1 MMVRPWRAGS
11 LACGA
16 SIASRRALLLSALSL
31 AACSA
36 DAVPEPEPT
45 FATRGAYFALVV
57 DGEYQ
62 LLRTLLVLS
71 RGSPDET
78 LFVVPYIVTPAS
90 FDEARELAK
99 DPTLPTGQVTAI
111 GSRYVVQRE
120 WRAVWFRSV
129 SPEEEEA
136 FR

>member
-1 MMVRPWRAGS
+1 MAF
-11 LACGA
+11 
-16 SIASRRALLLSALSL
+16 RRALLLSALSL
-31 AACSA
+31 VACGA

-45 FATRGAYFALVV
+45 FDTRGAYFALVV

-62 LLRTLLVLS
+62 LFRTLTVLA
-71 RGSPDET
+71 RGTQDEI
-78 LFVVPYIVTPAS
+78 LFVVPYVATPQS

-99 DPTLPTGQVTAI
+99 DPTLPTREVTAI
-111 GSRYVVQRE
+111 GHRYVVQRE
-120 WRAVWFRSV
+120 WRVVWFRSV

>member
-1 MMVRPWRAGS
+1 MITRPSRTWWLGCRAEM
-11 LACGA
+11 AF
-16 SIASRRALLLSALSL
+16 RRALLLSALSL
-31 AACSA
+31 AGCSA

-45 FATRGAYFALVV
+45 FNTRGAYFALVV

-62 LLRTLLVLS
+62 LLRTLLVLA
-71 RGSPDET
+71 RGSQDET
-78 LFVVPYIVTPAS
+78 LFVVPYIARPDS

-111 GSRYVVQRE
+111 GHRYVVQRE
-120 WRAVWFRSV
+120 WRVVWFRSV
-129 SPEEEEA
+129 SPEEEEE